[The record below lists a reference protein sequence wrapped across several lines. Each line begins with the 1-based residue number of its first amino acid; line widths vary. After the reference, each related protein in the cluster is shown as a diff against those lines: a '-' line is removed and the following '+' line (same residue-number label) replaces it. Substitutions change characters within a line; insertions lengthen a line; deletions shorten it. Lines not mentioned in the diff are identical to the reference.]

1 MIGLSLRVEK
11 LVKGQKYLI
20 IGDSQMKLHLQAHLK
35 DKQYLLLKVEM
46 SKVILSFKNNKMI

>member
-1 MIGLSLRVEK
+1 MIDLSLRVEK
-11 LVKGQKYLI
+11 RVKGQKYLI
-20 IGDSQMKLHLQAHLK
+20 IGGSQMKPHLHAHRK